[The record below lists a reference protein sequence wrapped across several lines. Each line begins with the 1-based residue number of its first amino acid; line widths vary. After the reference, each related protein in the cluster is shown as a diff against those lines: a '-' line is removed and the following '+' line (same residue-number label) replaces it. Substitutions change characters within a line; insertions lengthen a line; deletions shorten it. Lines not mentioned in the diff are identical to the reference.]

1 MSIEKTSGPNAHLS
15 SGSGKLP
22 ERKTYSK
29 SPQHSTP
36 STPSAPVSQSIAQ
49 GAVEALKREQDGVS
63 VVAQQLDQGVQQRAL
78 ENAEALAS
86 ITRSLM
92 PRTLTAFSQ
101 NLQENPGEGAAI
113 AAMFLE
119 GVAALPTAGSALPGH
134 SVSQS
139 LPASPEAR
147 AMPAIAGS
155 DAEG

>member
-1 MSIEKTSGPNAHLS
+1 MAIQRSQQK
-15 SGSGKLP
+15 
-22 ERKTYSK
+22 
-29 SPQHSTP
+29 PQH

-139 LPASPEAR
+139 LSASPEAR

>member
-22 ERKTYSK
+22 ERKTHSK
-29 SPQHSTP
+29 SPQH

-139 LPASPEAR
+139 LSASAEAR

>member
-1 MSIEKTSGPNAHLS
+1 MAIQRSQQK
-15 SGSGKLP
+15 
-22 ERKTYSK
+22 
-29 SPQHSTP
+29 PQH

-63 VVAQQLDQGVQQRAL
+63 VVAQQLDQGVQQRAAD
-78 ENAEALAS
+78 NAEALAS

-113 AAMFLE
+113 SAMFLE
-119 GVAALPTAGSALPGH
+119 GVAALPTAGSALQVQ

-139 LPASPEAR
+139 LSAGAESG
-147 AMPAIAGS
+147 AMQALPGS
-155 DAEG
+155 AVQD